1 MVCPM
6 NRTLV
11 EKTLDFSAPQIPVIS
26 QVVKFSEVETINA
39 NEFEER
45 FSETPL
51 ARIGLNI
58 FQRNL
63 LNALNNQNIKDQIS

>member
-6 NRTLV
+6 NRTLE
-11 EKTLDFSAPQIPVIS
+11 EKTLDFNAPQIPVIS
-26 QVVKFSEVETINA
+26 QTVKLSEFVTINA

-51 ARIGLNI
+51 ARTGLRI
-58 FQRNL
+58 FQRNV
-63 LNALNNQNIKDQIS
+63 LNALHNQNKKDQIS